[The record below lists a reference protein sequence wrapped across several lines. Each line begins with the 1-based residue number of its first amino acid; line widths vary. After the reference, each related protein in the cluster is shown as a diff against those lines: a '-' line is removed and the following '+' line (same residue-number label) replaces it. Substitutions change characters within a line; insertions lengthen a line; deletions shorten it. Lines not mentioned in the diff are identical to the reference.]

1 MAHFPVSSFLEEVS
15 SFEKQDFEAAWNE
28 AWSNDVSIDNDLFPL
43 NDDSF
48 SFDSMDFSFGNSN
61 DDDPILSA
69 AANHDF
75 DYLLEGP
82 CSPIMSGDTDNE
94 VTSDFS
100 NIQDEKLD
108 DEDLENYP
116 AKVHSYCQPP
126 PAHPVAIE
134 ESEDFNSNEENISP
148 KVHQVVSVRKSIRRC
163 RQRRG
168 NKRRTVSSDL
178 DDEAAIFSN
187 GKPKLYSQRPF
198 NNPDLE
204 KARLNALNAKMN
216 RERKKQEAV
225 NLKREVERLR
235 RENEELKKAKSS
247 LNNRASRA
255 EEELARIKQVLERA
269 DLVNVLKWSSGK

>member
-148 KVHQVVSVRKSIRRC
+148 KVHQVVSVRKSIRRR

-187 GKPKLYSQRPF
+187 GKPKQ
-198 NNPDLE
+198 
-204 KARLNALNAKMN
+204 
-216 RERKKQEAV
+216 
-225 NLKREVERLR
+225 
-235 RENEELKKAKSS
+235 
-247 LNNRASRA
+247 
-255 EEELARIKQVLERA
+255 
-269 DLVNVLKWSSGK
+269 